1 MTQEWSIEGPRVLDI
16 GGEDERVGAVSVMVV
31 GGRVDVVTHDD
42 SPTARLEV
50 TSVEGLP
57 VRVRWDG
64 STLRITHGKDDD
76 HSVVEM
82 IRRTV
87 ESFGRNKVVLS
98 LSVPQEASASVS
110 TVSATGLVS
119 GVRAKVT
126 ANTVSG
132 RMTLADLRGP
142 LEVNT
147 VSGAV
152 DCTDVEGPLQVN
164 GVSGAVTVQAGRL
177 PTAEVNTVSGDIAL
191 DLLDGRCRV
200 ESNSVS
206 GDVTVRAPLRG
217 YDVEGHT
224 ATGQVVVDGRQ
235 LSAGGRRG
243 GFGFGR
249 GGQLSEGD
257 GELRVRASAVSGSI
271 VVLRSPGRVDGAG
284 TPQDTPS
291 PEADDG
297 PRPGPQDAPHPGPQ
311 EEGR

>member
-1 MTQEWSIEGPRVLDI
+1 MSEEWSIEGPRVLDI
-16 GGEDERVGAVSVMVV
+16 GGEGERVGALDVAVV

-57 VRVRWDG
+57 LRVRWDG
-64 STLRITHGKDDD
+64 STLKVTHGKDEN
-76 HSVVEM
+76 HNVVEM

-98 LSVPQEASASVS
+98 LSVPQEARTSVS

-119 GVRAKVT
+119 GVRAQVT

-132 RMTLADLRGP
+132 RMTLSDLHGP

-152 DCTDVEGPLQVN
+152 DCTDVDGALKVN

-177 PTAEVNTVSGDIAL
+177 PTVEVNTVSGDIAL
-191 DLLDGRCRV
+191 DLLDGHCRV

-206 GDVTVRAPLRG
+206 GDVTVRAPLLG

-235 LSAGGRRG
+235 LSAGGRHG
-243 GFGFGR
+243 GFGLGR
-249 GGQLSEGD
+249 GGQLTEGG

-271 VVLRSPGRVDGAG
+271 VVLRSAGRVDGTG
-284 TPQDTPS
+284 TPQDAP
-291 PEADDG
+291 
-297 PRPGPQDAPHPGPQ
+297 PQDAPAAG
-311 EEGR
+311 EGWR